1 MKALFTTA
9 PGRMELRD
17 VEPPRPPGSGEALLK
32 VEAAGICGSDYALF
46 DGKHPYSRFPNIQG
60 HEFSAR
66 VVEYGPDADAP
77 VPVGSRVAAE
87 PLIACGRCYPC
98 TQGRYNC
105 CVDLEI
111 VGVHSDGA
119 FQEYLN
125 VPARLL
131 HDAGDLD
138 AELAAF
144 VEPMTIA
151 LQAVHRA
158 DMQAGEHAFVIG
170 AGPIGQALLLALRAY
185 GVTVAVSDLVES
197 RLRTAAAN
205 GAELTVDGR
214 SDVASALS
222 AWTGGQGPAVVF
234 DASGST
240 RAVRQA
246 FDIVAAA
253 GRIVIVGISG
263 NELSVPMNTYTRKE
277 LTVLGSRNSA
287 RMFPEAIA
295 TVSRFKDEIRSIIS
309 HRIGLE
315 DVQSTI
321 ELALSHPDQVEKAIV
336 RF

>member
-9 PGRMELRD
+9 PGQMKLRD
-17 VEPPRPPGSGEALLK
+17 VEPPQRPGQGEALLK
-32 VEAAGICGSDYALF
+32 VEAVGICGSDYALF
-46 DGKHPYSRFPNIQG
+46 GGKHPYSRFPNVQG

-66 VVEYGPDADAP
+66 VVEYGPHTKGS
-77 VPVGSRVAAE
+77 VPVGSRVAVE
-87 PLIACGRCYPC
+87 PLVACGHCYPC

-105 CVDLEI
+105 CVSLEI
-111 VGVHSDGA
+111 IGVHSNGA
-119 FQEYLN
+119 FQQYLN
-125 VPARLL
+125 VPAPLL
-131 HDAGDLD
+131 HDAKDLD

-158 DMQAGEHAFVIG
+158 DVRAGEHVFVVG
-170 AGPIGQALLLALRAY
+170 AGPIGQALLLALRGY
-185 GVTVAVSDLVES
+185 GVRGAISDLVES
-197 RLRTAAAN
+197 RLRTASAN
-205 GAELTVDGR
+205 GADLTVDGR

-222 AWTGGQGPAVVF
+222 TWTGGQGPSVIF
-234 DASGST
+234 DASGSV

-277 LTVLGSRNSA
+277 LTVFGSRNSA

-295 TVSRFKDEIRSIIS
+295 TVSRFKDEIRSVIS

-321 ELALSHPDQVEKAIV
+321 ELALSRPDQVEKAIV
-336 RF
+336 GL